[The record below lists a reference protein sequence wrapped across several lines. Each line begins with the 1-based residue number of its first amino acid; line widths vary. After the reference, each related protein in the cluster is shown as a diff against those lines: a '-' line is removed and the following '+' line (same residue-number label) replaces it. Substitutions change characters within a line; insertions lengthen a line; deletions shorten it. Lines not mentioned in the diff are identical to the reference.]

1 MFQVDEE
8 DAFGSKG
15 RHPPVRGQ
23 QGAGGGGTLPETS
36 PPQKSS
42 WEG

>member
-15 RHPPVRGQ
+15 CHPPVRGQ
-23 QGAGGGGTLPETS
+23 QGAGGGTLPETS